1 MNPITLEHAIL
12 AFCHAAALPRS
23 HVSAVIV
30 GNRVALWVKG
40 NPVAI
45 WPAHAASAG
54 GAALYA

>member
-1 MNPITLEHAIL
+1 MNSATLERAIL
-12 AFCHAAALPRS
+12 AFCRPAGLPRS

-45 WPAHAASAG
+45 RPGIAVQGVAAHA
-54 GAALYA
+54 